1 MLKWIVVLMAALG
14 LGMSWP
20 IYPLARAAVTSTADV
35 TLKPDPNVKPVA
47 PVNPDGSGQPSPGD
61 AEDPGNQGT
70 GSQGHLTLDYISN
83 LKFKQQGLTDNFIT
97 ATATDPQAV
106 VQISDRRGTGT
117 GWNLMLKPGA
127 LVGQTDGSSL
137 TAATLSLGYAY
148 FLASG
153 TNFSR
158 PPRVMASSGLPLGSY
173 SLIARAQN
181 QPGDRQGMGTWLL
194 RLNTRPSNPMTLSV
208 LASSVSRQQT
218 YRGTLDWLL
227 TDTPQ

>member
-1 MLKWIVVLMAALG
+1 MLKWMVLVMAALG
-14 LGMSWP
+14 LGLSWP
-20 IYPLARAAVTSTADV
+20 TYPLALAAVTSTADV

-61 AEDPGNQGT
+61 VDDPGNQGT

-83 LKFKQQGLTDNFIT
+83 LRFKQQGLRDNFIT
-97 ATATDPQAV
+97 AAATDSQAV
-106 VQISDRRGTGT
+106 VQMSDRRGTGT
-117 GWNLMLKPGA
+117 GWSLMLKPGA
-127 LVGQTDGSSL
+127 LVGQTDGSTL

-153 TNFSR
+153 TNFSQA
-158 PPRVMASSGLPLGSY
+158 PQVVASSDLPLGSY
-173 SLIARAQN
+173 SLIARAQD
-181 QPGDRQGMGTWLL
+181 QPGARQGLGTWLL

-208 LASSVSRQQT
+208 LATSVSRQQT